1 MSDPGYRPPAD
12 PNRPALGPS
21 EYVGSAIGPPSRLT
35 DDERYLLAYMA
46 RRRVAA
52 DLAIDEQSAGAL
64 LDGYAEAGDPC
75 RFVGDQREVAI
86 VAGGV
91 ELVRVDRVTLRA
103 LATSDN
109 GTQN

>member
-1 MSDPGYRPPAD
+1 MDETRPPAD
-12 PNRPALGPS
+12 PNRPELGPS
-21 EYVGSAIGPPSRLT
+21 AYAATTEGVPSRLT
-35 DDERYLLAYMA
+35 DAERRLLAYMA

-52 DLAIDEQSAGAL
+52 DLVIDEQEAADI
-64 LDGYAEAGDPC
+64 LDGYAERGDPC
-75 RFVGDQREVAI
+75 RFIGDQVEVAI

-109 GTQN
+109 GTHN